1 MALHTLLD
9 MVDVESSR
17 GRGGGG
23 ARRAAAGPASVSRR
37 PPPFEE
43 FLEANRTAVYRFLLA
58 SAGPD
63 ADDCF
68 QDTFLSALRAYP
80 RLRDGSNLRAWALA
94 IATRKVID
102 SARARA
108 RRPVPVEDVDE
119 EAAPAPAP
127 SPAIDG
133 RDPLWQALRAL
144 PPRQRA
150 AVAHRFVLDLSYAEI
165 AGALGSSEET
175 ARANVYQGLRKL
187 RERLGNDDA
196 FEE

>member
-1 MALHTLLD
+1 MALHTLIG
-9 MVDVESSR
+9 MVDVESPP

-23 ARRAAAGPASVSRR
+23 GGRAEPARAGSETLR

-43 FLEANRTAVYRFLLA
+43 FLESNRTAVYRFLLA

-68 QDTFLSALRAYP
+68 QETFLSALRAYP
-80 RLRDGSNLRAWALA
+80 RLRDESNLRAWALA

-102 SARARA
+102 SARSRA
-108 RRPVPVEDVDE
+108 RRPVPVEDVG
-119 EAAPAPAP
+119 EAASSADPAPVDAN
-127 SPAIDG
+127 
-133 RDPLWQALRAL
+133 DPLWQALRTL

-165 AGALGSSEET
+165 AAALGGSEEA
-175 ARANVYQGLRKL
+175 ARANVYQGLKKL
-187 RERLGNDDA
+187 RERMGNDDA

>member
-1 MALHTLLD
+1 MTLHTLIGMRD
-9 MVDVESSR
+9 VDPRRWGSER
-17 GRGGGG
+17 DGRSGGT
-23 ARRAAAGPASVSRR
+23 RRVPPSRR

-68 QDTFLSALRAYP
+68 QETFLSALRAYP

-102 SARARA
+102 AARARA
-108 RRPVPVEDVDE
+108 KRPVPAEDVG
-119 EAAPAPAP
+119 EAASPPDPAPVDAN
-127 SPAIDG
+127 
-133 RDPLWQALRAL
+133 DPLWRALRSL

-165 AGALGSSEET
+165 AAALDSSEEA
-175 ARANVYQGLRKL
+175 ARANVYQGLKKL
-187 RERLGNDDA
+187 RERLGNDDDV
-196 FEE
+196 EE

>member
-1 MALHTLLD
+1 MTLHTLLE
-9 MVDVESSR
+9 VRDVEPR
-17 GRGGGG
+17 RGGTEEAGGRPGG
-23 ARRAAAGPASVSRR
+23 ARPVAASRR

-68 QDTFLSALRAYP
+68 QETFLSALRAYP

-102 SARARA
+102 AARARA
-108 RRPVPVEDVDE
+108 RRPVPAENLGD
-119 EAAPAPAP
+119 AASPQDPAPVDA
-127 SPAIDG
+127 D
-133 RDPLWQALRAL
+133 DPLWRALRSL

-150 AVAHRFVLDLSYAEI
+150 AVAHRFVLDLPYAEI
-165 AGALGSSEET
+165 AAALGSSEEA
-175 ARANVYQGLRKL
+175 ARANVYQGLKKL

-196 FEE
+196 FPE